1 MQIGPLKI
9 ETESSFDYSKLPEK
23 DAKELKQ
30 TEIEIKQ
37 IMWNFYKK
45 TGMTIQEYEEKV
57 ELLEKM
63 ERGSNEW
70 VK

>member
-63 ERGSNEW
+63 ERGSNE
-70 VK
+70 